1 MLDRI
6 KKNVKEGV
14 KSVKWFAAFLADRT
28 RVETSMA
35 RLLYESNKLENRL
48 EELYRDVGIRVLELK
63 GKEDKSVFKDFI
75 ILQTINEITKLKEEI
90 EDYKTRADEIS
101 KPRIMKDKTSDD

>member
-35 RLLYESNKLENRL
+35 RLL
-48 EELYRDVGIRVLELK
+48 
-63 GKEDKSVFKDFI
+63 
-75 ILQTINEITKLKEEI
+75 
-90 EDYKTRADEIS
+90 
-101 KPRIMKDKTSDD
+101 